1 MAEQLK
7 GAIWNNLGCLF
18 LFKNQMTG
26 AQVLFGA
33 CVVIIVAAL
42 AFYLFRGKEVHQ
54 NLFVPLLVLAL
65 VPYVRFLVLSN
76 HAFRHYFFT
85 YRTQIITVFVFLLF
99 VAMDIVPG
107 IKRVVK
113 PK

>member
-26 AQVLFGA
+26 AQVLF
-33 CVVIIVAAL
+33 
-42 AFYLFRGKEVHQ
+42 
-54 NLFVPLLVLAL
+54 
-65 VPYVRFLVLSN
+65 
-76 HAFRHYFFT
+76 
-85 YRTQIITVFVFLLF
+85 